1 MPAVAA
7 NRGGVNMRILA
18 RVLVSMFVVALVLA
32 TNAGTNYAASVIKG
46 PRLSQ
51 IALLSK
57 FAHDNMPD
65 EAIDLAKLDAAMPDF
80 GLPGGSPA
88 AAQIN
93 ADVNRRP
100 QNETSIAI
108 KPGTSGETATWITG
122 ANDYGIGA
130 PIGSG
135 LYTRRRTTYLPPVPP
150 PAYSGGPH
158 DGRVYVTWT
167 RFVFAN
173 GNFKEAPILLAWSDD
188 DALTFSNGIV
198 VSGASASL
206 CPLPASTQNQ
216 CNFDQFSTPVVL
228 PNGKVAISFINGN
241 GPGFAQGFRDQYL
254 VTVFDPG
261 AGTLAGPF
269 KVANVFDG
277 VNDYPIQTTGGQG
290 RATLC
295 NSNFRFSSSSG
306 LATDAAGTLYLTFS
320 DDRKHAG
327 EFPFPTVVASRANGY
342 KCPQCKMTANDVFVW
357 KSTT

>member
-93 ADVNRRP
+93 PDVTRRP

-108 KPGTSGETATWITG
+108 KPGPSGETATWITG

-135 LYTRRRTTYLPPVPP
+135 VYPSGGTTYFPPFPLLAYKGGSGSQLWIEVPIAGGEP
-150 PAYSGGPH
+150 CPAYRKKRHDSG
-158 DGRVYVTWT
+158 
-167 RFVFAN
+167 
-173 GNFKEAPILLAWSDD
+173 
-188 DALTFSNGIV
+188 
-198 VSGASASL
+198 
-206 CPLPASTQNQ
+206 LPA
-216 CNFDQFSTPVVL
+216 V
-228 PNGKVAISFINGN
+228 
-241 GPGFAQGFRDQYL
+241 GPRR
-254 VTVFDPG
+254 V
-261 AGTLAGPF
+261 
-269 KVANVFDG
+269 
-277 VNDYPIQTTGGQG
+277 
-290 RATLC
+290 RA
-295 NSNFRFSSSSG
+295 
-306 LATDAAGTLYLTFS
+306 
-320 DDRKHAG
+320 
-327 EFPFPTVVASRANGY
+327 
-342 KCPQCKMTANDVFVW
+342 
-357 KSTT
+357 